1 MLIKILLLKEKM
13 LSCLKQ
19 FSLIV
24 LLRLRDEGVL
34 KAKCVSDLFHHNIT
48 DLSRS
53 VGEEVEIK
61 EGEGVLFVF
70 DVDGFDEFP
79 AELRKSSLVLEVI
92 SGLCLPKSKVLVTS
106 RPSTKAELRLLS
118 QAATEKE

>member
-24 LLRLRDEGVL
+24 LLRLHDEGVL

-53 VGEEVEIK
+53 VGEEVGIK

-70 DVDGFDEFP
+70 DGFDEFP
-79 AELRKSSLVLEVI
+79 AKLRKSSLVLEVI